1 MTEQTDVIVIG
12 AGAAGL
18 MCAATAAGRGRR
30 VVVLDHARKPGRKIL
45 MSGGGR
51 CNFTHLDSGPE
62 HFLSANPRFCISA
75 LRRYPPAAF
84 LELVERHRV
93 AYEEREPGRLFC
105 RDSARPILDLLLD
118 ECARAGVELRMATG
132 VRSVG
137 STAAGFAVA
146 TPTGTVHAEALVVA
160 TGGLSIPRMG
170 ASGLGYAIARQFGL
184 PVQPTRPALV
194 PLTLPDYLH
203 RPIGSL
209 AGISLPVRMRC
220 AGAEF
225 RDDLLITHHGLSGPA
240 ALQVSSYW
248 QPEAPLSVDWLPD
261 TALREELARVRSGRG
276 RRALHR
282 CLERHLP
289 RRLARALCELEGWSG
304 PLQGYSNQALDE
316 VARRLED
323 WRLTPAGTAGY
334 AKAEVTAG
342 GVDTD
347 ALSSRTL
354 AARQVPGLHFIGEVV
369 DVTGQLGG
377 HNFQWAWSSGVATG
391 QAV

>member
-1 MTEQTDVIVIG
+1 MTEQIDVIVIG

-51 CNFTHLDSGPE
+51 CNFTHLHSGPE

-84 LELVERHRV
+84 LELVERHGV

-105 RDSARPILDLLLD
+105 RESARPILDLLLS
-118 ECARAGVELRMATG
+118 EGRQAGVELRMGTG
-132 VRSVG
+132 VRSVQA
-137 STAAGFAVA
+137 TAEGFAVA
-146 TPTGTVHAEALVVA
+146 TPTGTLHAEALVVA

-194 PLTLPDYLH
+194 PLTLPEHLR
-203 RPIGSL
+203 RPIGDL
-209 AGISLPVRMRC
+209 AGISVPVRVRC
-220 AGAEF
+220 AEAEF
-225 RDDLLITHHGLSGPA
+225 SDDLLITHHGLSGPA
-240 ALQVSSYW
+240 ALQASSYW
-248 QPEAPLSVDWLPD
+248 QPEVPLSLDWLPGV
-261 TALREELARVRSGRG
+261 ALHDELAEARRRRSK
-276 RRALHR
+276 RALHR
-282 CLERHLP
+282 CLEAHLP
-289 RRLARALCELEGWSG
+289 RRLARVLCDLEGWSG
-304 PLQGYSNQALDE
+304 PLQGFSNRGLEA
-316 VARRLED
+316 VAQRLQE

-354 AARQVPGLHFIGEVV
+354 EAREVPGLHFVGEVV

-377 HNFQWAWSSGVATG
+377 HNFQWAWSSGVAVG
-391 QAV
+391 QAI